1 MRELA
6 RQQRLEHDALVLDD
20 GNFVRRA
27 KVALE
32 AGDPA
37 AALQYWHQALV
48 RYPAFTRT
56 SHDSLNVLIG
66 LKRYDE
72 AEALMLEGMKRER
85 HDPFFAEG
93 YAWVAHHRGDLGT
106 ATERYAKAR
115 RMFPGA
121 PEAYIAG
128 ARCLREAGQ
137 LDAAEKL
144 NATSIK
150 RFSKDLRVWMEWAQ
164 LAEAK
169 GDLEEALSRWETVAE
184 KHPHVIC
191 EQGIAR
197 VLEKLGRLDDVEARL
212 EQARLRFPIDPTLAI
227 ARAELADR
235 RGDKEDA
242 ARCWAD
248 VMRRFPRLPRGYQ
261 QAYRALLE
269 VDRVEEAEAA
279 MVDAMDRFPTD
290 AWPAINH
297 ASLASR
303 RQDWTEAVT
312 RWGWVRERWRDRAE
326 GYLRSAE
333 ALAALGQ
340 KDEAENLRA
349 RYRERQQPAMNQG
362 S

>member
-1 MRELA
+1 
-6 RQQRLEHDALVLDD
+6 V
-20 GNFVRRA
+20 
-27 KVALE
+27 E

-37 AALQYWHQALV
+37 AALQYWQQALV

-56 SHDSLNVLIG
+56 SHDSLDVLIG
-66 LKRYDE
+66 LKRYEE
-72 AEALMLEGMKRER
+72 AEPLMLEGMKRER
-85 HDPFFAEG
+85 HDPFFAQG
-93 YAWVAHHRGDLGT
+93 YARIAEHRGDLET
-106 ATERYAKAR
+106 AIERWAR
-115 RMFPGA
+115 VRKRYPGA
-121 PEAYIAG
+121 PDAYIAG
-128 ARCLREAGQ
+128 SRCLRAAGR
-137 LDAAEKL
+137 LDDAEKL
-144 NATSIK
+144 NATAIK

-164 LAEAK
+164 LSEAT
-169 GDLEEALSRWETVAE
+169 GDLDEALSRWETVAE
-184 KHPHVIC
+184 KYPHVIC
-191 EQGIAR
+191 EQSIAR

-212 EQARLRFPIDPTLAI
+212 RQARLRFPIDPTLAV

-235 RGDKEDA
+235 RGDREDA
-242 ARCWAD
+242 ARCWGD
-248 VMRRFPRLPRGYQ
+248 VMRRFPRLVRGYQ
-261 QAYRALLE
+261 EAHRALLA
-269 VDRVEEAEAA
+269 VDRIADAEAA

-312 RWGWVRERWRDRAE
+312 RWGWVRERWPDRAE